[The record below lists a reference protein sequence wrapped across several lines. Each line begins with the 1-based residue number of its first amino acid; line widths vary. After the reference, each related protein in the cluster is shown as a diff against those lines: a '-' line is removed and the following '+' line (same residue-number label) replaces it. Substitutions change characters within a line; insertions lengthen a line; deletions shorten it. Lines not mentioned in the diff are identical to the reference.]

1 MIAVI
6 SPAKS
11 MDFKSIAPFDISTI
25 PHFIKDADYLA
36 GKLKKLKPSGIA
48 ELMGISP
55 KLSQLNA
62 ERYATWNSATEKQ
75 AIYAYNGDVYD
86 GLNAS
91 SLTLSEIEF
100 AQNHLRII
108 SGLYGFLRPLDF
120 IKPYRIDMG
129 TSFATPKGENL
140 YKYWGDKITDQLKK
154 SLLASENKV
163 LINLASQEYFAAVN
177 TKKLNARII
186 TPAFKDKTNGNYA
199 MISFFAKK
207 ARGMMSRFIIQ
218 NSITDYEMLVGFDEG
233 GYNFNHGLS
242 KGDKWVFTRG

>member
-1 MIAVI
+1 MIAII

-11 MDFKSIAPFDISTI
+11 LNFELNAPTDISTS
-25 PHFIKDADYLA
+25 PLFLKEADYLA
-36 GKLKKLKPSGIA
+36 GKLSKLNSSKLGA
-48 ELMGISP
+48 LLEISP
-55 KLSQLNA
+55 KLAHLNA
-62 ERYATWNSATEKQ
+62 ERYASWKTATSKQ

-86 GLNAS
+86 GMEAKTFS
-91 SLTLSEIEF
+91 SQEIEF

-108 SGLYGFLRPLDF
+108 SGLYGLLKPLDL

-129 TSFATPKGENL
+129 TAFRTPKGENL

-154 SLLASENKV
+154 NLKESGSNI

-177 TKKLNARII
+177 TKKLKVRII
-186 TPAFKDKTNGNYA
+186 TPTFKDRSNDKYA

-218 NSITDYEMLVGFDEG
+218 NGITDPEMLVGFDSG
-233 GYNFNHGLS
+233 GYNFNHELS
-242 KGDKWVFTRG
+242 KVNNWVFTRG